1 MFLVPSIKLHVFSQ
15 FSGLK
20 HYIQDTLVMIRAIS
34 HPANHFED
42 LEKKLKSMKKKYS
55 NTEGEFEGWKELA
68 LACSTFLVSKNYIN
82 HAQCL
87 LNIFD
92 INFDLENC
100 QLPRFED
107 MHSME
112 NWLKNPEKVENSS
125 QDSTLENRL
134 QSAMEK
140 SFREKVGKIFASLGT
155 ILQKLDVAESNPL
168 RLDSRSM
175 QAISDLS
182 GKLANLKTYFKEPFL
197 EQLLKR
203 HASIVEIFEIRISSE
218 SKLSSIKDP
227 LERKLTYYT
236 SIKDAMENKSK
247 SGFEPGTVANS
258 LNERLSSNIQALTLA
273 QTILRWTEE
282 ALTAIKAILRVDIN
296 NLLDDKE
303 GVLQEATNWKN
314 QSATRQLQLEEI
326 DSLERDMLD
335 YVKGQLLTVIDLAGQ
350 ICQKIEDNT
359 DTEKESKISNFRQK
373 EELIANRLQNILLAL
388 QGIKI
393 EGSSLSSVEK
403 ASSNVEKILN
413 DCEHLE
419 KEKDEYVSVGNQI
432 KDFHN
437 CANSIKD
444 ICTKWERVTNLLRD
458 QKTKSQSLIQMWNQ
472 SESLK
477 TSFQQDMDKFIET
490 FPDDFENIDEE
501 SRLIEI
507 QEDAKS
513 SIDVL
518 RKMRHNFE
526 MFFKCQKQLIHEMQ
540 TVPSFDTGSLKKE
553 LMNIQQRYAE
563 LASNQKE
570 KLFHI
575 NKLVS
580 TWENV
585 QKEMDLLQDLST
597 VQLKTPNCNL
607 IKITQEISNLS
618 QHAEKVVESLETE
631 VLSKVN
637 LKIIFIETTLPKFKE
652 KIQMLLRESAN
663 QQAIEDLIRN
673 TQTIDKCLIAVQ
685 HQVKQPYV
693 DFKSHLNMLNSLK
706 DMFEKI
712 ANFKNAEQPSL
723 FEAFCQSFIE
733 KCQESTFEIMA
744 NLKSIDDIQVIT
756 ESSRDDLSV
765 SLQGEVEIIKSIISQ
780 EILMLQS
787 YAQLDQNIEEI
798 KEKINNLQT
807 TAKTIEELEKLLPN
821 VKNAKILEEI
831 ERIEQSL
838 SSQKFSWIK
847 VVQTMIV
854 KVQTVVKE
862 TLEKEENSVLGKTL
876 TNIETELTEL
886 MSNSAT
892 DSNTVDYIQKYG
904 KLSSICWKIPRQSEY
919 NNQNSQSF
927 IIEKLN
933 SIFAK
938 IVQIM
943 QFDLNSIHDSITCD
957 WLKSWLH
964 SSIEEMCLTEPF
976 TDVTQVVQCLDQTLI
991 LLNSA
996 KYATLCLENNQKWTH
1011 QLSQIKTNLSFASNR
1026 GAEYLWTSSVPN
1038 AEKELNQL
1046 FDTVASK
1053 PLQPDD
1059 VVMLST
1065 IDEMACSLEKDMNVC
1080 RNFLAQLRYFEEKSN
1095 ELLASIESSI
1105 VIDVNQ
1111 LTQFSEEIQSK
1122 FNSLET
1128 LAKETQILSPMD
1140 HVRDLMGKT
1149 QQVITEK
1156 RSSVETVRVIVER
1169 TTELKELGIDDDEFE
1184 SLARDLLQDLNDL
1197 NEDVKL
1203 TEQQNEQ
1210 IQSCLD
1216 EVTSLLEE
1224 YEASESLNADMLE
1237 IAQLHEE
1244 LTIWLKV

>member
-1 MFLVPSIKLHVFSQ
+1 M
-15 FSGLK
+15 
-20 HYIQDTLVMIRAIS
+20 
-34 HPANHFED
+34 
-42 LEKKLKSMKKKYS
+42 S
-55 NTEGEFEGWKELA
+55 N
-68 LACSTFLVSKNYIN
+68 
-82 HAQCL
+82 
-87 LNIFD
+87 
-92 INFDLENC
+92 
-100 QLPRFED
+100 
-107 MHSME
+107 
-112 NWLKNPEKVENSS
+112 NP
-125 QDSTLENRL
+125 
-134 QSAMEK
+134 
-140 SFREKVGKIFASLGT
+140 
-155 ILQKLDVAESNPL
+155 
-168 RLDSRSM
+168 
-175 QAISDLS
+175 
-182 GKLANLKTYFKEPFL
+182 Y
-197 EQLLKR
+197 
-203 HASIVEIFEIRISSE
+203 
-218 SKLSSIKDP
+218 
-227 LERKLTYYT
+227 
-236 SIKDAMENKSK
+236 
-247 SGFEPGTVANS
+247 
-258 LNERLSSNIQALTLA
+258 
-273 QTILRWTEE
+273 
-282 ALTAIKAILRVDIN
+282 
-296 NLLDDKE
+296 
-303 GVLQEATNWKN
+303 
-314 QSATRQLQLEEI
+314 
-326 DSLERDMLD
+326 
-335 YVKGQLLTVIDLAGQ
+335 
-350 ICQKIEDNT
+350 
-359 DTEKESKISNFRQK
+359 
-373 EELIANRLQNILLAL
+373 
-388 QGIKI
+388 
-393 EGSSLSSVEK
+393 
-403 ASSNVEKILN
+403 
-413 DCEHLE
+413 
-419 KEKDEYVSVGNQI
+419 
-432 KDFHN
+432 
-437 CANSIKD
+437 
-444 ICTKWERVTNLLRD
+444 
-458 QKTKSQSLIQMWNQ
+458 
-472 SESLK
+472 
-477 TSFQQDMDKFIET
+477 
-490 FPDDFENIDEE
+490 
-501 SRLIEI
+501 
-507 QEDAKS
+507 
-513 SIDVL
+513 
-518 RKMRHNFE
+518 
-526 MFFKCQKQLIHEMQ
+526 
-540 TVPSFDTGSLKKE
+540 
-553 LMNIQQRYAE
+553 
-563 LASNQKE
+563 
-570 KLFHI
+570 
-575 NKLVS
+575 
-580 TWENV
+580 
-585 QKEMDLLQDLST
+585 
-597 VQLKTPNCNL
+597 
-607 IKITQEISNLS
+607 
-618 QHAEKVVESLETE
+618 
-631 VLSKVN
+631 
-637 LKIIFIETTLPKFKE
+637 
-652 KIQMLLRESAN
+652 
-663 QQAIEDLIRN
+663 
-673 TQTIDKCLIAVQ
+673 
-685 HQVKQPYV
+685 
-693 DFKSHLNMLNSLK
+693 FKSHLNMLNSLK